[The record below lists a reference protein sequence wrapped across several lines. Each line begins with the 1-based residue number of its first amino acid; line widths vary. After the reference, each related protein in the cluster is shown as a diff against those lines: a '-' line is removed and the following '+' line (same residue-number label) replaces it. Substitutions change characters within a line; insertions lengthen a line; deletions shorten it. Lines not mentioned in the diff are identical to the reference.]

1 MPPKK
6 KKSTRV
12 SKPKV
17 EANVQ
22 IEGSE
27 NVVAVG
33 PKSFAAN
40 VKVFIQ
46 GGWKIFA
53 VVLAVVAVLLG
64 AILWFVVPRKEATM
78 TKQFNVAVA
87 EFLIQDANGKR
98 ISGKDGSLLASYVSQ
113 EIDTQFAAM
122 ELEKSIS
129 YQVWGPRETGAVAG
143 NTPEERALA
152 AEDLAKK
159 INAYIL
165 IYGVI
170 VTDGE
175 KSKFQPEFYVNHA
188 SFRDASEITGSHEI
202 GHQLALALPF
212 TGIQGAENPALVG
225 RVRALNLI
233 TMGLAY
239 YSVDRFDDALT
250 YFQKAADEKDWVGS
264 GREVVYLLIGNAYVR
279 KDSQNQ
285 DFADLPQAE
294 QNYQLALENNSDYG
308 RAMIGEANVLY
319 LQASRDKS
327 NCDSAGLEQASTLLD
342 QALALTDQPASAN
355 IEAKVHFYRGQI
367 ALIRNACNQTDQDW
381 MATAQDEFTWV
392 VKQYEKLKQNNGS
405 YEGLQ
410 SLASHAYARL
420 GYVAYKHGDFDT
432 AITWTKKAVEIA
444 SPYYQG
450 YYTSMMGDIYAVAG
464 KKEEAAQAYNDAIAI
479 AEQNADAASL
489 KAYQA
494 KLDALK

>member
-6 KKSTRV
+6 KKTTSV
-12 SKPKV
+12 SKPEV

-33 PKSFAAN
+33 PKSIAAN
-40 VKVFIQ
+40 IKVIFQ
-46 GGWKIFA
+46 GNWKPFA
-53 VVLAVVAVLLG
+53 VVLAVVALLLG
-64 AILWFVVPRKEATM
+64 AILWYVIPRKEATM

-87 EFLIQDANGKR
+87 EFLVQDANGKS
-98 ISGKDGSLLASYVSQ
+98 ISGKDGNMLAGYVSH
-113 EIDTQFAAM
+113 EIETQFAAM

-129 YQVWGPRETGAVAG
+129 YQVWGPDETGIIKG
-143 NTPEERALA
+143 NTPEERAFA

-170 VTDGE
+170 VMDGE

-202 GHQLALALPF
+202 GRQLALTLPF
-212 TGIQGAENPALVG
+212 QGIQGAENPALVG

-239 YSVDRFDDALT
+239 YSMDRFDDALT
-250 YFQKAADEKDWVGS
+250 YFQKAADEKDWVGA

-279 KDSQNQ
+279 KDSQIQ
-285 DFADLPQAE
+285 DFADLPLAE
-294 QNYQLALENNSDYG
+294 ENYKLALENNPDYG

-319 LQASRDKS
+319 LQASRDKN
-327 NCDSAGLEQASTLLD
+327 NCDLAGLEQASALLD

-355 IEAKVHFYRGQI
+355 IETKVHFYRGQI

-392 VKQYEKLKQNNGS
+392 VKQYESLKQNSGN

-420 GYVAYKHGDFDT
+420 GYVDYKRGNFDA
-432 AITWTKKAVEIA
+432 AIAWVQKAVEIA

-450 YYTSMMGDIYAVAG
+450 YYASMMGDIYTAAG
-464 KKEEAAQAYNDAIAI
+464 KKEEAAQAYNDAIAL
-479 AEQNADAASL
+479 AEQYADAASL
-489 KAYQA
+489 KTYQA

>member
-6 KKSTRV
+6 KKTTRV
-12 SKPKV
+12 SKPEV

-40 VKVFIQ
+40 VRIFIQ

-53 VVLAVVAVLLG
+53 VVLVVVAILLG
-64 AILWFVVPRKEATM
+64 AILWFVIPRKEATM

-87 EFLIQDANGKR
+87 EFLIQDANGKSV
-98 ISGKDGSLLASYVSQ
+98 SGKDGSLLASYVSQ
-113 EIDTQFAAM
+113 EIETQFAAM
-122 ELEKSIS
+122 ELEKLIS
-129 YQVWGPRETGAVAG
+129 YQVWGPEETGAISG
-143 NTPEERALA
+143 GTSEERAIA
-152 AEDLAKK
+152 AEELAKK

-202 GHQLALALPF
+202 GRQLALALPF
-212 TGIQGAENPALVG
+212 NGIQGAENPALVG

-239 YSVDRFDDALT
+239 YSVDQFDEALT
-250 YFQKAADEKDWVGS
+250 YFQKAADEEDWVGS

-279 KDSQNQ
+279 KDTQIQ
-285 DFADLPQAE
+285 DFADLPLAE
-294 QNYQLALENNSDYG
+294 ENYKLALENNPDYG
-308 RAMIGEANVLY
+308 RAMIGDANVLY
-319 LQASRDKS
+319 LQAARDKN
-327 NCDSAGLEQASTLLD
+327 NCDPAGLEQASALLD

-355 IEAKVHFYRGQI
+355 IETKVHFYRGQI
-367 ALIRNACNQTDQDW
+367 ALIRNACHQTDQDW
-381 MATAQDEFTWV
+381 FAIAEDEFTWV
-392 VKQYEKLKQNNGS
+392 VNQYETLKQNSDN

-420 GYVAYKHGDFDT
+420 GYVDYKRGNFDA
-432 AITWTKKAVEIA
+432 AIAWAQKAVEIA
-444 SPYYQG
+444 SPYFQG
-450 YYTSMMGDIYAVAG
+450 YYTSMIGDIYVAAG

-479 AEQNADAASL
+479 AEQYADATSL
-489 KAYQA
+489 KAYEA
-494 KLDALK
+494 KLEALK

>member
-6 KKSTRV
+6 KTSARKTE
-12 SKPKV
+12 PLV
-17 EANVQ
+17 ENKIQ
-22 IEGSE
+22 IEGSD
-27 NVVAVG
+27 NVVAAG
-33 PKSFAAN
+33 SRSFAAN
-40 VKVFIQ
+40 VKIIFQ
-46 GGWKIFA
+46 GSWKPFA
-53 VVLAVVAVLLG
+53 VVLVIVALLLG
-64 AILWFVVPRKEATM
+64 VILWYVIPKKEVAM

-87 EFLIQDANGKR
+87 EFLVQDANGKKL
-98 ISGKDGSLLASYVSQ
+98 SGKDGSLLSGYISQ
-113 EIDTQFAAM
+113 EIETQFAAM

-129 YQVWGPRETGAVAG
+129 YQVWGPKETGLIAG
-143 NTPEERALA
+143 NTPEERSA
-152 AEDLAKK
+152 AAGVLAKK

-165 IYGVI
+165 VYGVI

-202 GHQLALALPF
+202 GRQLALSLPF

-239 YSVDRFDDALT
+239 YSVDKFDDALT

-279 KDSQNQ
+279 KDSKIQ
-285 DFADLPQAE
+285 DFPDLPVAE

-319 LQASRDKS
+319 LQASQDKS
-327 NCDSAGLEQASTLLD
+327 NCDLAGLEQASALLD
-342 QALALTDQPASAN
+342 QSLALSDQPASAN
-355 IEAKVHFYRGQI
+355 IETKVHFYRGQI
-367 ALIRNACNQTDQDW
+367 AIIRNACHQTDQDW
-381 MATAQDEFTWV
+381 LSNAKDEFTWV
-392 VKQYEKLKQNNGS
+392 ADQYESRKKNSSG
-405 YEGLQ
+405 YESLQ
-410 SLASHAYARL
+410 SLTSHAYARL
-420 GYVAYKHGDFDT
+420 GYIAYKGNDADT
-432 AITWTKKAVEIA
+432 AIVWLKKSVEIA

-450 YYTSMMGDIYAVAG
+450 LYTSLMGDIYVSAG
-464 KKEEAAQAYNDAIAI
+464 KKEEAVQAYNDAISI
-479 AEQNADAASL
+479 AEQSADADSM
-489 KAYQA
+489 KTYQA